1 MRVALGKFAQSGI
14 ETEHG
19 EDVAGAVERGLL
31 HFTRRLR
38 SGWTP
43 AGIPGFAIDAPFGAA
58 EEFEVPLGPEAE
70 AVLEYEARRQ
80 EVPMHLLITHA
91 VLTYLADIDVLFA
104 GATRV

>member
-14 ETEHG
+14 AAQHG
-19 EDVAGAVERGLL
+19 DDVVTGVEKGLL
-31 HFTRRLR
+31 HYARRLR

-43 AGIPGFAIDAPFGAA
+43 VGIPTFALDMPPTSAD
-58 EEFEVPLGPEAE
+58 EFEVTVGPEAE

-91 VLTYLADIDVLFA
+91 VHTYLADLDSLFA
-104 GATRV
+104 GAQTV